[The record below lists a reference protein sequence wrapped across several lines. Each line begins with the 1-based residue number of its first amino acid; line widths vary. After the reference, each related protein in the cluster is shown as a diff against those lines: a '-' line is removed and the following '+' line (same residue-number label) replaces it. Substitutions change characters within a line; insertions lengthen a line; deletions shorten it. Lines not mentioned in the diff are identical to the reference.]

1 MYLGRQILTLA
12 LALLITG
19 CASLGIN
26 NTEPERLNGLS
37 PRNLSAGE
45 CGLFVWKADQAKSF
59 ILFAENKTAAFYRD
73 SREVTLMR
81 APNDDIPNKLNF
93 LDLSGQEISLILL
106 DAHSF
111 QDSTRYK
118 SGRLISKD
126 MNGWD
131 IVTPVVGLY
140 SCKT

>member
-1 MYLGRQILTLA
+1 MYFGRQILTLS
-12 LALLITG
+12 LALLISG
-19 CASLGIN
+19 CASLG
-26 NTEPERLNGLS
+26 TSKAEPERRDGLS

-45 CGLFVWKADQAKSF
+45 CGLFVWKADQAKNF
-59 ILFAENKTAAFYRD
+59 ILFADDKSAALYRD
-73 SREVTLMR
+73 SREVALTR

-93 LDLSGQEISLILL
+93 LDSSGEEISLILL

-118 SGRLISKD
+118 SGRLTSKD
-126 MNGWD
+126 TNGWD